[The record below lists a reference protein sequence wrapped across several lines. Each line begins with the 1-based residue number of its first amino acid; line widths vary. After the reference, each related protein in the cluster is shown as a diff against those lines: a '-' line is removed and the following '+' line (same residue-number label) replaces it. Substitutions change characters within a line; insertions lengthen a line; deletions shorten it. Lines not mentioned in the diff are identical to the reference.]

1 MREVLVSDLVENLLG
16 PRGGAE
22 EVLDGTPLAE
32 YVTGILSPPDIKKA
46 EADDASARAESLSE
60 MVASSPQR
68 PSEKYYAESEEDDD
82 TDDEISVSPQ
92 LSPVLDPKQTP
103 PSMGITFAV
112 SSEGRPTV
120 DICVTWGRYAA
131 SAESSELWKRM
142 PRYFVTKFLGKDRVM
157 FIGPDG
163 KEAEDVKDA
172 ETSLHIMT
180 RKGDSRTLVVSV
192 YVVNR
197 VDAPVDGRVTAA
209 HCIFQPQI
217 RIVCGKGTRLRAE
230 YSAGT
235 ASGDDEE
242 NEVLYRNKR
251 SLARGHMTSA
261 VWRGVDPEE
270 EYSASVDFPE
280 RATAPGF
287 AWADGGAVPSSVR
300 RKFSPCDA
308 RTEYIPMHNVPAPD
322 FSWPSQNGPELDA
335 IAYAEEFDPV
345 ALRRLLAPFDTE
357 YGKWIARLRSA
368 SIPNKAVKDRM
379 IAAAEE
385 VRTRIASGIDM
396 LCDDE
401 DARLSFCFASKA
413 IDQQAR
419 WAAGGQDGD
428 AKPATGGAAIASRS
442 TAARGAGGGM
452 RFRPFQIAFI
462 LMSAE
467 SALKPDSVHRKICD
481 LLWVP
486 TGGGKT
492 EAYLFL
498 VAMVAAYRRLRAAKI
513 TLDSIPGDGVSTI
526 SRYTLRLLTIQQF
539 RRTVSLFAAMEF
551 LRVDGLGEDRPV
563 GWRPASVQSK
573 GDFLWGTAQFSAG
586 LWVGNTVTP
595 KRLKSGGYKGRSPGA
610 IDFLTNPDLAS
621 THTDQGEPAQMLKCP
636 ACDSLLAVPDSG
648 IEHEAKIHYVM
659 YAGPDE
665 CTAALADNL
674 SVDDLRVSGIKVTS
688 GAVDG
693 TVTVSAKLESD
704 STITRA
710 HLVRL
715 YDEIE
720 RRLDKTGASRTLA
733 AAHPA
738 RPGYFLRT
746 YTKAKGGDEPYDF
759 QIFCPNPECP
769 LAGRRW
775 ASGLPTGSTH
785 GGRPDQESAADT
797 VCSARSPDGNRFT
810 DVISAFATGRH
821 VADRIPIP
829 AYTVDDQVHGQLP
842 TMIVGTVDKF
852 ARIPFEPK
860 SAALFGNVE
869 YHHCTAG
876 YLRTLDDDKRIPRGV
891 GMEKNYIKLKPIAK
905 PRHPDLIIQDEVH
918 LVDGPL
924 GSMFGMYETAVD
936 ALCSHNNLPVKYVA
950 STATTRRSGDHV
962 RALFDRDL
970 SIFPPMG
977 LDADDR
983 FFVRDRPAHPL
994 DDRSPGRLYV
1004 GVCSPGRGP
1013 HTPLVRIWSRL
1024 AQSAHEHRSDER
1036 IDPFWTLVGYFNT
1049 IRELAGT
1056 MALHM
1061 QDIPEWLRHLSES
1074 DPRPVTEEGSRDL
1087 SGRTPSHDLPAILDT
1102 LGRRHTGSR
1111 AGLDSLFTTS
1121 MFGTGVDVPRLGAML
1136 VNGQPK
1142 TAAAYI
1148 QSTGRVGRET
1158 GGIVVTFYKATKP
1171 RDLNNYEF
1179 FVRQHS
1185 QLHRFVE
1192 PSTAFPFAKG
1202 SRDKAQGPVIVGL
1215 LRNMRR
1221 APKEWAPKGGA
1232 MRMKDSCDSK
1242 EVKDAIR
1249 TVVGRSQGQPSSRRP
1264 READV
1269 EVGIVGTV
1277 EKWRDYARRHDEL
1290 QYAEDWVATTPVVL
1304 GSPLHEHRRLDV
1316 VCRGVPNSLRDIED
1330 EVGFET

>member
-1 MREVLVSDLVENLLG
+1 MREVLVSDLVGNLLG

-22 EVLDGTPLAE
+22 EVLGETPLAE
-32 YVTGILSPPDIKKA
+32 YITGILSPPDGKKT
-46 EADDASARAESLSE
+46 EADGDSTREESLSE
-60 MVASSPQR
+60 MVASSAQR
-68 PSEKYYAESEEDDD
+68 PSEKYYAESEEDND
-82 TDDEISVSPQ
+82 TADEISVSPQ

-112 SSEGRPTV
+112 SSEGGPTV

-131 SAESSELWKRM
+131 SAEDSKLWKRM
-142 PRYFVTKFLGKDRVM
+142 PRYFVTKFLGKDNVM
-157 FIGPDG
+157 FVGHDG
-163 KEAEDVKDA
+163 KEVEDKKDA
-172 ETSLHIMT
+172 EMSLHIMT
-180 RKGDSRTLVVSV
+180 RKSDSETLIVSV

-197 VDAPVDGRVTAA
+197 VSVPADGRVTAA

-217 RIVCGKGTRLRAE
+217 RIVCGKGTILRAE

-235 ASGDDEE
+235 APGDEE
-242 NEVLYRNKR
+242 NEVLYMKKR

-270 EYSASVDFPE
+270 EYSGNVDFPE

-287 AWADGGAVPSSVR
+287 TWTDGAAVPSSVR

-308 RTEYIPMHNVPAPD
+308 RTEYIPMHNVPTPD

-335 IAYAEEFDPV
+335 AVYAEEFDPD
-345 ALRRLLAPFDTE
+345 ALRRLLAPFDVE

-368 SIPNKAVKDRM
+368 SIPNEGVKNRM

-385 VRTRIASGIDM
+385 VRSRIAFGIDM

-413 IDQQAR
+413 IDLQAR
-419 WAAGGQDGD
+419 WTAGRQGRD
-428 AKPATGGAAIASRS
+428 AKPATGDAVIVSRS
-442 TAARGAGGGM
+442 TVPRGGGGGM

-467 SALKPDSVHRKICD
+467 SALKPDSAHRKTCD

-492 EAYLFL
+492 ETYLFL
-498 VAMVAAYRRLRAAKI
+498 VAMVAAHRRLRAAKI
-513 TLDSIPGDGVSTI
+513 TLGSSPGDGVSTI

-551 LRVDGLGEDRPV
+551 LRVDGLGKGRPV
-563 GWRPASVQSK
+563 GWRPASVRNK

-595 KRLKSGGYKGRSPGA
+595 KRLKVGGYKGRSPGA

-621 THTDQGEPAQMLKCP
+621 EHADQGEPAQILKCP
-636 ACDSLLAVPDSG
+636 ACDSVLAVPDSG
-648 IEHEAKIHYVM
+648 IQHEAEIHYVM
-659 YAGPDE
+659 YANPDE
-665 CTAALADNL
+665 IAAALSNDL
-674 SVDDLRVSGIKVTS
+674 LVDDLKVSGIKVTS
-688 GAVDG
+688 GTVDR
-693 TVTVSAKLESD
+693 TVTLSARLESA

-710 HLVRL
+710 HLVRF

-720 RRLDKTGASRTLA
+720 RRLNKAGVSYTRA
-733 AAHPA
+733 ATHPA
-738 RPGYFLRT
+738 RPGYFLRV
-746 YTKAKGGDEPYDF
+746 YIKARGGDEPYDF

-769 LAGRRW
+769 LVGRHW
-775 ASGLPTGSTH
+775 ASGSPTGSTH
-785 GGRPDQESAADT
+785 GRRPDPESADGAVYD
-797 VCSARSPDGNRFT
+797 ARAPDGNHFT
-810 DVISAFATGRH
+810 DVISAFAVSRH

-860 SAALFGNVE
+860 SAALFGNVV

-876 YLRTLDDDKRIPRGV
+876 YRRTLDDDKHIPRGN

-905 PRHPDLIIQDEVH
+905 PRRPDLIIQDEVH

-936 ALCSHNNLPVKYVA
+936 ALCSHGKSPIKYVA
-950 STATTRRSGDHV
+950 STATTRRSEDHV
-962 RALFDRDL
+962 RALFDRNL

-983 FFVRDRPAHPL
+983 FFVRATQAHPL
-994 DDRSPGRLYV
+994 DDKGPGRLYL

-1013 HTPLVRIWSRL
+1013 HTPLVRIWSRM

-1036 IDPFWTLVGYFNT
+1036 VDPFWTLVGYFNT

-1056 MALHM
+1056 MALYM
-1061 QDIPEWLRHLSES
+1061 QNIPEWMHHLSES
-1074 DPRPVTEEGSRDL
+1074 DPRPITEEGTRDL
-1087 SGRTPSHDLPAILDT
+1087 SGRTPSHDLPAILDM
-1102 LGRRHTGSR
+1102 LNKGHTTSR
-1111 AGLDSLFTTS
+1111 PGLDSLFTTS

-1136 VNGQPK
+1136 VYGQPK

-1192 PSTAFPFAKG
+1192 PSTAFPFAKR

-1215 LRNMRR
+1215 LRNMRS
-1221 APKEWAPKGGA
+1221 ASKEWSSKDGA
-1232 MRMKDSCDSK
+1232 VQMKDSDDSQ
-1242 EVKDAIR
+1242 EVHDAIR
-1249 TVVGRSQGQPSSRRP
+1249 IVVRRSQGQPTSRKP
-1264 READV
+1264 PEADV
-1269 EVGIVGTV
+1269 KEGVMNTV
-1277 EKWRDYARRHDEL
+1277 VKWRNYARRHDDL
-1290 QYAEDWVATTPVVL
+1290 QYAEDWVATTSVVL

-1316 VCRGVPNSLRDIED
+1316 VCRGVPNSMRDIED

>member
-1 MREVLVSDLVENLLG
+1 
-16 PRGGAE
+16 
-22 EVLDGTPLAE
+22 
-32 YVTGILSPPDIKKA
+32 
-46 EADDASARAESLSE
+46 
-60 MVASSPQR
+60 
-68 PSEKYYAESEEDDD
+68 
-82 TDDEISVSPQ
+82 
-92 LSPVLDPKQTP
+92 
-103 PSMGITFAV
+103 
-112 SSEGRPTV
+112 
-120 DICVTWGRYAA
+120 
-131 SAESSELWKRM
+131 
-142 PRYFVTKFLGKDRVM
+142 
-157 FIGPDG
+157 
-163 KEAEDVKDA
+163 
-172 ETSLHIMT
+172 
-180 RKGDSRTLVVSV
+180 
-192 YVVNR
+192 
-197 VDAPVDGRVTAA
+197 
-209 HCIFQPQI
+209 
-217 RIVCGKGTRLRAE
+217 
-230 YSAGT
+230 
-235 ASGDDEE
+235 
-242 NEVLYRNKR
+242 
-251 SLARGHMTSA
+251 
-261 VWRGVDPEE
+261 
-270 EYSASVDFPE
+270 
-280 RATAPGF
+280 
-287 AWADGGAVPSSVR
+287 
-300 RKFSPCDA
+300 
-308 RTEYIPMHNVPAPD
+308 
-322 FSWPSQNGPELDA
+322 
-335 IAYAEEFDPV
+335 
-345 ALRRLLAPFDTE
+345 
-357 YGKWIARLRSA
+357 
-368 SIPNKAVKDRM
+368 M

-385 VRTRIASGIDM
+385 VRSRIASGIDL
-396 LCDDE
+396 LCDNE

-419 WAAGGQDGD
+419 WAVGGKDME
-428 AKPATGGAAIASRS
+428 TGPVSEAEGVVVPQS
-442 TAARGAGGGM
+442 TAIRGTGGGM

-467 SALKPDSVHRKICD
+467 SVLKPDSKYRKTCD

-513 TLDSIPGDGVSTI
+513 KLDNIPGDGVSTI

-539 RRTVSLFAAMEF
+539 RRTVSLFTAMEF

-563 GWRPASVQSK
+563 GWRPSSMRNG

-595 KRLKSGGYKGRSPGA
+595 KRLRVGGYKGRSPGA
-610 IDFLTNPDLAS
+610 VDFLANPDLV
-621 THTDQGEPAQMLKCP
+621 TQHTDQGEPAQVLNCP
-636 ACDSLLAVPDSG
+636 ACDTVLAVPDSG
-648 IEHEAKIHYVM
+648 IAHEANIHYVM
-659 YAGPDE
+659 RTIPDE
-665 CTAALADNL
+665 CGAALADGITVDNL
-674 SVDDLRVSGIKVTS
+674 KVSGITVTR
-688 GAVDG
+688 GNVDG
-693 TVTVSAKLESD
+693 TATLSARLESD
-704 STITRA
+704 SITRA
-710 HLVRL
+710 HLVRF
-715 YDEIE
+715 YGEIE
-720 RRLDKTGASRTLA
+720 RRLNKAGAPFMRA
-733 AAHPA
+733 FVHPA

-746 YTKAKGGDEPYDF
+746 YTKARGGDEPYDF

-775 ASGLPTGSTH
+775 ASGTPTGSTH
-785 GGRPDQESAADT
+785 GRRPDHEFADDT
-797 VCSARSPDGNRFT
+797 VCGTRAPDGNRFT
-810 DVISAFATGRH
+810 DIIGAFAVSRH
-821 VADRIPIP
+821 IADRIPVP
-829 AYTVDDQVHGQLP
+829 AYTVDDQVYGQLP

-860 SAALFGNVE
+860 SAAIFGNVE

-876 YLRTLDDDKRIPRGV
+876 YRLALDADKRIPRGV
-891 GMEKNYIKLKPIAK
+891 GVEKNYIKVKPIAK
-905 PRHPDLIIQDEVH
+905 PRRPDLIIQDEVH

-936 ALCSHNNLPVKYVA
+936 ALCGHGESPVKYVA

-977 LDADDR
+977 LNADDR
-983 FFVRDRPAHPL
+983 FFIRGTPIHPL
-994 DDRSPGRLYV
+994 DDGRPGRLYV

-1056 MALHM
+1056 MALYM
-1061 QDIPEWLRHLSES
+1061 QNIPEWIRHLSES
-1074 DPRPVTEEGSRDL
+1074 DPRPVTEEGTRDL
-1087 SGRTPSHDLPAILDT
+1087 SGRTPSHELPAILDT
-1102 LGRRHTGSR
+1102 LNKRHTRSR

-1136 VNGQPK
+1136 VYGQPK

-1185 QLHRFVE
+1185 QLHRLVE

-1202 SRDKAQGPVIVGL
+1202 SRNKAQGPVIVGL

-1221 APKEWAPKGGA
+1221 SPQDWAPKGGA
-1232 MRMKDSCDSK
+1232 VQMKDSSGSR
-1242 EVKDAIR
+1242 EVEGVIR
-1249 TVVGRSQGQPSSRRP
+1249 TVVRRSQGQPASRRP
-1264 READV
+1264 SEADV
-1269 EVGIVGTV
+1269 EEGIRGTV
-1277 EKWRDYARRHDEL
+1277 EKWCDHARRHDNL

-1304 GSPLHEHRRLDV
+1304 GSPLHEYKRLDV
-1316 VCRGVPNSLRDIED
+1316 VCRGVPNSMRDIED